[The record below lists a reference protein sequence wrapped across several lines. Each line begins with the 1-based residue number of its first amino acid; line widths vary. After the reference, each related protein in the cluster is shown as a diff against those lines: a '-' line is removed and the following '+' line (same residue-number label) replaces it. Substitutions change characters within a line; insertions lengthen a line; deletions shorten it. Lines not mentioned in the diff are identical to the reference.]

1 MFDRVGHFGV
11 ADVGGVELP
20 LGGDVGV
27 AGLHGII
34 GLGGCGDL
42 DFQAMSPSWTLRT
55 IHFSNFKTKKILMEV
70 LGNLEICNISYLM
83 FGVFERLFITVVIP
97 GSGND
102 RFFKPRKGQ
111 EVAMNENI

>member
-1 MFDRVGHFGV
+1 MS
-11 ADVGGVELP
+11 
-20 LGGDVGV
+20 
-27 AGLHGII
+27 I
-34 GLGGCGDL
+34 GLETIRFRLTVTQVRDHYYGSRGRGRDL

-83 FGVFERLFITVVIP
+83 FVVFERLFITVVIP

-102 RFFKPRKGQ
+102 RFFEPRMGQ

>member
-1 MFDRVGHFGV
+1 
-11 ADVGGVELP
+11 
-20 LGGDVGV
+20 
-27 AGLHGII
+27 
-34 GLGGCGDL
+34 
-42 DFQAMSPSWTLRT
+42 
-55 IHFSNFKTKKILMEV
+55 MEV

-102 RFFKPRKGQ
+102 RFFEPRKGQ